1 MDIHKQML
9 KAIRDC
15 RISIQCSSPKL
26 DLLLSLKT
34 SEDSGLSAFY
44 LLIDFKKELGK
55 NNWFWN
61 MYFTKAPTGSVPV
74 GPSIYASD
82 NFHTESRWEDNSS
95 TL

>member
-1 MDIHKQML
+1 
-9 KAIRDC
+9 
-15 RISIQCSSPKL
+15 
-26 DLLLSLKT
+26 
-34 SEDSGLSAFY
+34 
-44 LLIDFKKELGK
+44 
-55 NNWFWN
+55 